1 DQVEQNLRIPSVAS
15 MFQIDSIQTTVARNK
30 NGEPEQ
36 LIVLTTTA
44 DISTRDL
51 SKALQIRL
59 LPKRKLS
66 DAEKTAEVETQG
78 DLDQSSDESVASN
91 EETDSDDDSV
101 ESQLNKT
108 NLCK

>member
-1 DQVEQNLRIPSVAS
+1 

-44 DISTRDL
+44 DISTREL
-51 SKALQIRL
+51 AKALQIRL

-66 DAEKTAEVETQG
+66 DAEKAAEVG
-78 DLDQSSDESVASN
+78 VPAYAASGN
-91 EETDSDDDSV
+91 SRRRLSLPEHDSV
-101 ESQLNKT
+101 SGVLELADV
-108 NLCK
+108 C